1 MSLLLPDAG
10 LLFWMLLSFGIVFLV
25 LYKYGF
31 PVIISMLDERRQFI
45 DESLRN
51 AAEANRKLELVEQER
66 EAILNSAR
74 EEQARML
81 RETSN
86 TREQMLAEARKNA
99 TAESEKL
106 IADARKTIKQEKED
120 ALREVHAQV
129 AELSLAIAGKIIR
142 RELSTD
148 ERQQAYTKEMVDE
161 ALVPKDNKE

>member
-66 EAILNSAR
+66 EAILKSAR

-120 ALREVHAQV
+120 ALREVQAQV